1 MCSSSVRGL
10 EPANCC
16 LYSGSGAEDNVH
28 ALGTD
33 DHIGDRSERAPPYL
47 SAGVVDSNISASD
60 KVNIVIVVALV
71 NEVALDGLVDVSVV
85 PSREAGVS
93 VEEFEGLG
101 VDIALSADGVDAAL
115 DHLSLDVGL
124 LDGDNY

>member
-10 EPANCC
+10 EHANCC

-33 DHIGDRSERAPPYL
+33 NHIGDRSERAL
-47 SAGVVDSNISASD
+47 CFFAGVVDSNISTSD

-71 NEVALDGLVDVSVV
+71 NEVALDSLVDVSVV
-85 PSREAGVS
+85 PSRETGVS
-93 VEEFEGLG
+93 V
-101 VDIALSADGVDAAL
+101 
-115 DHLSLDVGL
+115 
-124 LDGDNY
+124 

>member
-1 MCSSSVRGL
+1 
-10 EPANCC
+10 

-33 DHIGDRSERAPPYL
+33 DHIGDRSERAL
-47 SAGVVDSNISASD
+47 VFSTGVVDSDISASD
-60 KVNIVIVVALV
+60 KVYIVIVVALV
-71 NEVALDGLVDVSVV
+71 NEVALDSLVDVRVV

-93 VEEFEGLG
+93 VEEFEGLS
-101 VDIALSADGVDAAL
+101 VDIALSTDGVDAAL